1 MTGMVEQA
9 HLYFRAAVSAAVL
22 NAMAIAG
29 FVLFMAL
36 SSVHGWPL
44 RGLLGLADPVSAPS
58 AASRTIDV
66 SRGLGGAGGFG
77 SFSLPTLSSHSAAG
91 PGSGGAGPS
100 GGGKL
105 SDDPS
110 SGGGQG
116 VSTPGIAPSGTP
128 SPGGPAVGPIGPTP
142 DLPSTPIPPTPPPPS
157 IPQVPQIV
165 GGAVSGLPPTIN
177 DSVGTAVGTAGP
189 LGSTA
194 MTSGMSGMLQGASS
208 TLVGPSSPV
217 GNTVIGTGGA
227 VEALGATR

>member
-44 RGLLGLADPVSAPS
+44 RSLLGLGDPVSAPP
-58 AASRTIDV
+58 AASRAINV
-66 SRGLGGAGGFG
+66 SRGLGGAQGFG
-77 SFSLPTLSSHSAAG
+77 AFSLPTPASHSTTG
-91 PGSGGAGPS
+91 PGSGGAGPR

-110 SGGGQG
+110 SGSGQG
-116 VSTPGIAPSGTP
+116 ASTPGGAPSGPANGTP
-128 SPGGPAVGPIGPTP
+128 SPGGPAVGSTDPTP
-142 DLPSTPIPPTPPPPS
+142 DLPSTTIPPTPPPPS

-165 GGAVSGLPPTIN
+165 GGAVFGLPTTIN
-177 DSVGTAVGTAGP
+177 ESVGAAVGSGGP
-189 LGSTA
+189 LGSSAT
-194 MTSGMSGMLQGASS
+194 TSGVSGMLQGTSS
-208 TLVGPSSPV
+208 ALVGPSSTV
-217 GNTVIGTGGA
+217 GKA
-227 VEALGATR
+227 QALGATP